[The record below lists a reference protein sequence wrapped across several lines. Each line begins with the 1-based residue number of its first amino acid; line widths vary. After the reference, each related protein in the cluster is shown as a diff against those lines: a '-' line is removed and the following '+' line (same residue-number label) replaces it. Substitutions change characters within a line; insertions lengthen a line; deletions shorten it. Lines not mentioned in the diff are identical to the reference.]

1 MWASK
6 FNTLVVTTFDNY
18 KNQKI
23 LNYKFNSSKRK
34 KFFLKIKKI
43 DKTLQSY
50 SVFYILFNEFI
61 ERIFKVLQQKNIIN
75 KPEIKLSKN
84 DVYYALK
91 NFELNTI
98 KAIDISFENGVKE
111 FYLISL
117 FYNKNYN
124 VDMNKELW
132 ELKYNLYNK
141 IIVNLRNKYFFF
153 VKIIDLETIYDPTKI
168 EDLICDEYH
177 QTLQGNVIQADF
189 IYKNLLKESDFINE

>member
-1 MWASK
+1 M
-6 FNTLVVTTFDNY
+6 
-18 KNQKI
+18 
-23 LNYKFNSSKRK
+23 
-34 KFFLKIKKI
+34 
-43 DKTLQSY
+43 
-50 SVFYILFNEFI
+50 
-61 ERIFKVLQQKNIIN
+61 
-75 KPEIKLSKN
+75 
-84 DVYYALK
+84 YYALK

-141 IIVNLRNKYFFF
+141 IIVNLRNKYFPFI
-153 VKIIDLETIYDPTKI
+153 KIIDLETIYDPTKI

-189 IYKNLLKESDFINE
+189 IYKNLLKKRLYK